1 MTGWIPEAPARPQP
15 DDLGFDP
22 RLMSAERLLRL
33 AGRHPMK
40 FSDPGP
46 ADLYLDCAECGKAVE
61 VLTDRRGGASKITA
75 GPLLATVLRHLVLR
89 HDLPLSGGN
98 GHESNDGGS

>member
-1 MTGWIPEAPARPQP
+1 VPDAPARPQP
-15 DDLGFDP
+15 DDLGFDR

-33 AGRHPMK
+33 AGSHVMK

-46 ADLYLDCAECGKAVE
+46 ANLYLDCTECGRAVE
-61 VLTDRRGGASKITA
+61 VLTDRSGGAYRITA
-75 GPLLATVLRHLVLR
+75 GQLLANVLRHLVLR

-98 GHESNDGGS
+98 GNEGDDGGT